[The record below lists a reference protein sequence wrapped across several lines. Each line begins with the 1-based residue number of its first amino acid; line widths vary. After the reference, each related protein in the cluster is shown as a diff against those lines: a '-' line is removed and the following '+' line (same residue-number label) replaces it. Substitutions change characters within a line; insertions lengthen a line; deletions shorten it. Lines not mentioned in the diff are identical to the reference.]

1 MSPWGVAVNPLTC
14 TIASIL
20 THNMP
25 KRKRESVVEN
35 GQNESSSD
43 QGQKGGQ
50 NLVEVLPGITRK
62 ITACAACRKNKVSAV
77 TTKVELSNVSRSA
90 ATCPTMALPASDVV
104 AGGCRAFSTAVC
116 NR

>member
-1 MSPWGVAVNPLTC
+1 
-14 TIASIL
+14 
-20 THNMP
+20 MP

-62 ITACAACRKNKVSAV
+62 ITACAACRKNKVSLQS
-77 TTKVELSNVSRSA
+77 TTI
-90 ATCPTMALPASDVV
+90 
-104 AGGCRAFSTAVC
+104 
-116 NR
+116 